1 MSSEIKVTNIK
12 HSSSG
17 SNNLVLASDG
27 SATATLSSTSVVPAS
42 VGSSLVLVKSAQGF
56 TVDTGTTTS
65 SAYMQNC
72 FNSTYR
78 DYVVYITGTMGTT
91 QGGLHFRY
99 GNSSGRNSNANYFF
113 VIKGYDSLDN
123 SRQDYGQAVNSATI
137 LNGINGDPRQL
148 FDRFVIQLTFH
159 NPQAS
164 GGIVYTGTCSY
175 PRAGTSF
182 FINYIGGYYRVEDYS
197 ATNMQL
203 YFSSGSGTFNFQSY
217 GIKTS

>member
-1 MSSEIKVTNIK
+1 MGTLQVGGTTLGVKNTSTNKIDL
-12 HSSSG
+12 
-17 SNNLVLASDG
+17 SNVGDD
-27 SATATLSSTSVVPAS
+27 SVIPAS
-42 VGSSLVLVKSAQGF
+42 AGSSLVLVKSSQGF
-56 TVDTGTTTS
+56 TVDNQATTS
-65 SAYMQNC
+65 SAYIENC

-78 DYVVYITGTMGTT
+78 DYLVYITGTMGTT
-91 QGGLHFRY
+91 QGHLYFRF
-99 GNSSGRNSNANYFF
+99 GNSSGRNSNSNYFF
-113 VIKGYDSLDN
+113 VIKGYDSLNN
-123 SRQDYGQAVNSATI
+123 SRQDYAQAVNSAMI
-137 LNGINGDPRQL
+137 LNGVDGDPSQL

-182 FINYIGGYYRVEDYS
+182 FTNYIGGYYRVEDYS

-203 YFSSGSGTFNFQSY
+203 YFSAGSGTFNFQSY